1 MGNNVCPCLSH
12 TDYSTI
18 PDDDH
23 GHAQSFSSSVDPLGG
38 KQAAGQAVSASA
50 SASPPT
56 ATTTPTTTTTAT
68 TAIATETAAPSA
80 DLISSTLTSDSQE
93 GSVSNTVFHPIPEV
107 VPEGDQFDKNSS
119 VFKGMVVEQKFYSK
133 SSYDPKFIWIN
144 LKSRVLCLSEHNSRD
159 RSHKE
164 AALAEITGLVA
175 GPPSRFKAPVG
186 PDGKSIPLDPSLC
199 LSIKFARGG
208 EVDLKF
214 QTSSERDLW
223 NNTLAR
229 ILLQQKELERLSN
242 NGQF

>member
-23 GHAQSFSSSVDPLGG
+23 GHAQLSSSSVEPFGG
-38 KQAAGQAVSASA
+38 KKASDQVVTSSETSAL
-50 SASPPT
+50 ASPPT
-56 ATTTPTTTTTAT
+56 VTTTTNTTTAT
-68 TAIATETAAPSA
+68 TATAAAVVPA
-80 DLISSTLTSDSQE
+80 DHNPSTLTSDSIE
-93 GSVSNTVFHPIPEV
+93 SCASNTIFHPIPEV

-133 SSYDPKFIWIN
+133 SSYDPKFVWIN

-175 GPPSRFKAPVG
+175 GPPNKYKG
-186 PDGKSIPLDPSLC
+186 PLGSDGKPIPLDPALC

-214 QTSSERDLW
+214 QTSSDRDLW